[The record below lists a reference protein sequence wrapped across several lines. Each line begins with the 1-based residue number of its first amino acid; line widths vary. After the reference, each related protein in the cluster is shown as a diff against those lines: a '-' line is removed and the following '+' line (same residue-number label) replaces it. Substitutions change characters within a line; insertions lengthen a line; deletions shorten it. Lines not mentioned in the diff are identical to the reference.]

1 MNKAFTKSKEIV
13 LDENY
18 KIIPNT
24 DNGVILVF
32 KTIRVNKKDETV
44 PNEELFYYP
53 RIAQALRHYADKTIN
68 KSESLAHCIYKS
80 ELVCNLINRLDKEFK
95 QFN

>member
-18 KIIPNT
+18 KIIPDT

-32 KTIRVNKKDETV
+32 KTTRVNKKDETV
-44 PNEELFYYP
+44 PHEELFYYP
-53 RIAQALRHYADKTIN
+53 RIAQALKHYSDKTIN
-68 KSESLAHCIYKS
+68 NSESLDDCIYKS
-80 ELVCNLINRLDKEFK
+80 ESVYNLIKRLDQEFK

>member
-1 MNKAFTKSKEIV
+1 MNRSFTKSKEIV

-18 KIIPNT
+18 KIIPDT
-24 DNGVILVF
+24 DNGVILVL
-32 KTIRVNKKDETV
+32 KTTRVNKKNEIV

-53 RIAQALRHYADKTIN
+53 RIAQALKHYADKRIN
-68 KSESLAHCIYKS
+68 KSESIAHCIYKS
-80 ELVCNLINRLDKEFK
+80 ESVYNLINKLDREFK